1 MIYAQILNGVL
12 MNTIEVDDVSILSF
26 FLEGFDFCI
35 EIDNI
40 TDINGN
46 TIGIGWFYSPITN
59 SFYPPLLGYVYPV
72 TLPSNSIYQ
81 NLVSSAIN
89 FGNYVITQM
98 NADAASAGIYQAGQ
112 TVTWLTYLQPL
123 YLCLQN
129 GFLFDAINE
138 FTILIADQSTT
149 KTSLSPYITNTN
161 LTSYQTLVQNWV
173 NQTSANQ
180 S

>member
-1 MIYAQILNGVL
+1 MIFAQISNNTVV
-12 MNTIEVDDVSILSF
+12 NTIVLDDSSLISIFSPTYDY
-26 FLEGFDFCI
+26 FL

-46 TIGIGWFYSPITN
+46 AIGIGWFYSPITN